1 METDIR
7 ANLAHPRQ
15 LEQLYRQHKVQFK
28 QSFERIYP
36 EIQHELVAQVWYE
49 RLHSEP
55 SELRWGSRSE
65 HLLIGGLVLFAG
77 LIAKLPDL
85 LGLDQDLFFARNIGF
100 VVFPVLMTYFAWRQR
115 LSVRTI
121 ATLLGLMAASALYIN
136 LLPAKDQS
144 DTLLLA
150 CMHLPLLLWIMTGY
164 SYVGEAAN
172 SPRRTVFLRYNG
184 DLIVMTGLI
193 LLAGGVLSAVTVGLF
208 ELIGVPIEQFYFRYV
223 GIWGL
228 VAAPIVATSLVQN
241 NPQLVKY
248 ISPVIARGFTPLVFV
263 MLLVY
268 LITIAFTA
276 QNPYS
281 DRNFLLLFNG
291 LLVGVMALI
300 LFSITD
306 LAHSTRHKRS
316 VGLLVGLVVLTVIVN
331 GIALSAILFRIASW
345 GFTPNRLAVLGS
357 NVLILAHL
365 VLVGWSLLNVLQT
378 KRTLADTERQMTSFL
393 PVYGLWALVVV
404 VVFPLVFG
412 W

>member
-1 METDIR
+1 
-7 ANLAHPRQ
+7 
-15 LEQLYRQHKVQFK
+15 
-28 QSFERIYP
+28 
-36 EIQHELVAQVWYE
+36 
-49 RLHSEP
+49 
-55 SELRWGSRSE
+55 
-65 HLLIGGLVLFAG
+65 
-77 LIAKLPDL
+77 
-85 LGLDQDLFFARNIGF
+85 
-100 VVFPVLMTYFAWRQR
+100 
-115 LSVRTI
+115 
-121 ATLLGLMAASALYIN
+121 
-136 LLPAKDQS
+136 
-144 DTLLLA
+144 
-150 CMHLPLLLWIMTGY
+150 
-164 SYVGEAAN
+164 
-172 SPRRTVFLRYNG
+172 
-184 DLIVMTGLI
+184 
-193 LLAGGVLSAVTVGLF
+193 VLSAITIGLF
-208 ELIGVPIEQFYFRYV
+208 ELIGVPIEEFYFRYI

-268 LITIAFTA
+268 LLTIAFTA

-306 LAHSTRHKRS
+306 LVHSTRHKRS
-316 VGLLVGLVVLTVIVN
+316 IGLLVGLVVLTVIVN

-365 VLVGWSLLNVLQT
+365 VLVGWSLLNVLQA